1 MIRRNEGEDR
11 KLNDAQSQ
19 LPTVLLL
26 GDSIRL
32 GYQPVVT
39 AQLAGTAT
47 VWGPEANGQDT
58 VTTLAHLD
66 AWLTAVN
73 PAVIHWNCG
82 LHDLKREH
90 RANGGNGATET
101 VVPLA
106 QYAENLTTIIDRIRA
121 HTAAPLI
128 FATTTPIHE
137 ARHAARGLTFARFAA
152 DVDTYNNAARAVCAR
167 LYVPVD
173 DLYRVVTD
181 AGGVTLMLPDGTHY
195 TEDGYRILG
204 TAVTHAVRPHLR

>member
-1 MIRRNEGEDR
+1 M
-11 KLNDAQSQ
+11 NDAQSQ

-32 GYQPVVT
+32 GYQPVVA
-39 AQLAGTAT
+39 AQLASTAT

-58 VTTLAHLD
+58 ATTLAHLD
-66 AWLTAVN
+66 AWFTAVN

-82 LHDLKREH
+82 LHDLKRE
-90 RANGGNGATET
+90 NGATET
-101 VVPLA
+101 IVPLT
-106 QYAENLTTIIDRIRA
+106 QYAETLATIIARIRA
-121 HTAAPLI
+121 RTAAPLL

-167 LYVPVD
+167 LTVPLN
-173 DLYRVVTD
+173 DLYRVVMD

-195 TEDGYRILG
+195 TEDGYRVLG
-204 TAVTHAVRPHLR
+204 TAVTDAVRPYLR